1 MEEKEILTRD
11 EMNKLFMEY
20 HNGNMNARD
29 KLIIKNFGLVY
40 KIANSYRNYGIDLE
54 DLIEEGKIGL
64 IKAVDLFDYQRDT
77 AFSTYAFFW
86 IKQFIHSFVERQSKS
101 VHIPIDIYRLNR
113 KINYLRSKM
122 TNNLNHSVED
132 SEIANILGISVEKLK
147 EIEMYNNIPISLN
160 TMVFDDSIE
169 LGDLIEDKNVDI
181 FEEVFKKM
189 KKGEVLKI
197 LKNYLNNREFEIIYL
212 RYGFG
217 GKPKS
222 FEEVSK
228 IMKISRGRVKQI
240 ELSILQKIRHSD
252 VAKLL
257 CCYLNNDTYNLQYED
272 VSSSETI
279 SFQTIREYFMKF
291 SVQEMD
297 IILKELDKSDLDIL
311 GSIYNQRYRN
321 ISLDKDI
328 VNEYKLLVVKIDKVL
343 NKCKRKI

>member
-1 MEEKEILTRD
+1 
-11 EMNKLFMEY
+11 
-20 HNGNMNARD
+20 
-29 KLIIKNFGLVY
+29 
-40 KIANSYRNYGIDLE
+40 
-54 DLIEEGKIGL
+54 
-64 IKAVDLFDYQRDT
+64 
-77 AFSTYAFFW
+77 
-86 IKQFIHSFVERQSKS
+86 
-101 VHIPIDIYRLNR
+101 
-113 KINYLRSKM
+113 
-122 TNNLNHSVED
+122 
-132 SEIANILGISVEKLK
+132 
-147 EIEMYNNIPISLN
+147 
-160 TMVFDDSIE
+160 MVFDDSIE